1 MKITTFW
8 VVAMPGP
15 DSVLADICFETDA
28 KGLARQFRGG
38 LNEEDVH
45 ALYTERGEAEK
56 EARRILAAFER
67 QDAEAEQAGE

>member
-8 VVAMPGP
+8 VVTRPGP

-38 LNEEDVH
+38 LSEDDIH
-45 ALYTERGEAEK
+45 ALYTGRGEAEK
-56 EARRILAAFER
+56 EAERILAAWNTGG
-67 QDAEAEQAGE
+67 EQR